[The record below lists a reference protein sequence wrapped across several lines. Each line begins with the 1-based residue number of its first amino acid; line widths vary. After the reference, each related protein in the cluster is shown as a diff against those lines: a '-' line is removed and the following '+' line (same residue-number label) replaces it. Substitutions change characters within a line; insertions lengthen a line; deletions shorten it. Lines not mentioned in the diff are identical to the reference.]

1 MWLTFINDTCM
12 VKNTENENKIC
23 KNLKSNFR
31 SSNASRVVKKRMKK
45 ICHPKKWDAI
55 FISIK
60 ITTFL
65 SRKPVLGRI
74 LWDLFLSRDRNVS
87 IGFKMCRKVVFVLK
101 KMIISTGVFLFI
113 RYTTDDLSL
122 LSTVT
127 NKPDPTRNM
136 TTTFTTLYE
145 KIPNLF
151 SLHHLLLCLHN

>member
-45 ICHPKKWDAI
+45 ICHHKKWDAI

-74 LWDLFLSRDRNVS
+74 LWGLFLSRVMNVS
-87 IGFKMCRKVVFVLK
+87 IGFNMCRIVVFVLK
-101 KMIISTGVFLFI
+101 KMIILTCFFSLGMQLTI
-113 RYTTDDLSL
+113 SL

-136 TTTFTTLYE
+136 TTTFTTLHE
-145 KIPNLF
+145 KIPNFF
-151 SLHHLLLCLHN
+151 SLHYLLLCLHN